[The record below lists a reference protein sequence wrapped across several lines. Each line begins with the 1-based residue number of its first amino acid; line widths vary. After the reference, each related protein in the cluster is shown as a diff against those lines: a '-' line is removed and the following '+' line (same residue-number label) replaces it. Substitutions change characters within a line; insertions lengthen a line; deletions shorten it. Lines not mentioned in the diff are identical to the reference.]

1 MLEILGGSS
10 GGSGVLCF
18 ACSGLCDPQ
27 VNPYLPQLQAVLSAQ
42 EGQSTKTQPP
52 SPP

>member
-1 MLEILGGSS
+1 MLEILVGSF
-10 GGSGVLCF
+10 GRSGVLYF

-27 VNPYLPQLQAVLSAQ
+27 VNPYLPQLQAILSAQ
-42 EGQSTKTQPP
+42 EGQSTKAQPP